1 MFIHEKTRNGGN
13 VTSPFISELKIGLWP
28 SPTAPQFNKSKHGFI
43 NKMAHEFCKKQATK
57 ALKCFECNQPGHLR
71 VDCPIFKKKM
81 EKFEKKNINEKKLI
95 LAKL

>member
-1 MFIHEKTRNGGN
+1 MFRHEKMRNGGN

-57 ALKCFECNQPGHLR
+57 ALKCYNGKPKIKG
-71 VDCPIFKKKM
+71 M
-81 EKFEKKNINEKKLI
+81 
-95 LAKL
+95 